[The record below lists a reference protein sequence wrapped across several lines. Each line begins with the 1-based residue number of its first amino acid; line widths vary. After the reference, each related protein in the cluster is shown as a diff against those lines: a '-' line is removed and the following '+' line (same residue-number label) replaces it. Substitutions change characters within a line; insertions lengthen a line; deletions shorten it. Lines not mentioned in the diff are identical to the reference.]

1 MTVVALATVAFV
13 LIVNLLVLTLGILV
27 ARRAG
32 D

>member
-1 MTVVALATVAFV
+1 MTVVALATVVFV